1 MADIWTTSNTWRPI
15 GDCQTQ
21 LVAGKYFQPPLY
33 YISAAIIYKIA
44 SSLSINSF
52 IELQVLSL
60 VYFTVFLIVGV
71 LILRMLC
78 QKKLVLL
85 TCTALLVFWPSGII
99 HAIRIGNDVMYYMLS
114 MIALYFLLRWL
125 IVKES
130 KHFYLA
136 ALFVALTI
144 TTKLNGLILV
154 GLFGCVCLLLLGR
167 KVRTAASSGQLNTC
181 TERSSPITHTLHLY
195 LNKPQTY
202 ESVRK
207 TLFFIIIIT
216 FALYISLFRGIGIA
230 IHDHHYNILDPNA
243 SGEPSALAV
252 NNSLCNL
259 FCLDLN
265 TYVSQPFTDPW
276 HDKGGRQYLWNYFF
290 KSMLFGEFSFSFTS
304 AQFLAKVLSV
314 LLLQIVA
321 FSFIGIVSS
330 IRKLN
335 VPNLI
340 MLLWLFL
347 LLLFLLYFRYTNP
360 FAPNQDLRYI
370 FPVIIPFI
378 YFYIT
383 GIKSFTKCKFM
394 IIGSFG
400 YIITYL
406 FVIASF
412 CFFIVPLGT

>member
-1 MADIWTTSNTWRPI
+1 MPEKTGAFNMHSITCFLAFWHYSRNPNRQR
-15 GDCQTQ
+15 CN
-21 LVAGKYFQPPLY
+21 VLY
-33 YISAAIIYKIA
+33 AINDRIVFSAAVA
-44 SSLSINSF
+44 DRQREQTFLSRSSF
-52 IELQVLSL
+52 
-60 VYFTVFLIVGV
+60 
-71 LILRMLC
+71 C
-78 QKKLVLL
+78 
-85 TCTALLVFWPSGII
+85 GIDDHNQI
-99 HAIRIGNDVMYYMLS
+99 KRIDLGWS
-114 MIALYFLLRWL
+114 
-125 IVKES
+125 
-130 KHFYLA
+130 
-136 ALFVALTI
+136 
-144 TTKLNGLILV
+144 
-154 GLFGCVCLLLLGR
+154 FGCVCLLLLGR

-202 ESVRK
+202 EFVRK

-360 FAPNQDLRYI
+360 FAPNQDLKYI

-383 GIKSFTKCKFM
+383 GIESFTKCKFM